1 MNSTVTDNQEKEYL
15 TQEKFDEL
23 KKELVLLKSEKRKEV
38 ADALEYAK
46 SLGDLSENAEY
57 QEARDMQ
64 AKLEH
69 RISHL
74 ETVLKLAVIVQPRH
88 SDVIGIGST
97 VVVMKTGDSKEC
109 TYCLVGSEE
118 ANTAEGKVSDQ
129 SPMGEAMI
137 GKQKGD
143 TFVCCAPSGDRHY
156 KILEVK

>member
-1 MNSTVTDNQEKEYL
+1 MADNQEKEYL

-23 KKELVLLKSEKRKEV
+23 QKELSQLKSERRKEV

-74 ETVLKLAVIVQPRH
+74 EQVIKLAVIVGPRH

-97 VVVMKTGDSKEC
+97 VIVQKNGEDKER

-118 ANTAEGKVSDQ
+118 ANMAEGKISDQ
-129 SPMGEAMI
+129 SPLGEAMI
-137 GKQKGD
+137 GKQKGEK
-143 TFVCCAPSGDRHY
+143 FVCSAPSGDMHY
-156 KILEVK
+156 QILEVK

>member
-1 MNSTVTDNQEKEYL
+1 MADNQEKEYL

-23 KKELVLLKSEKRKEV
+23 RKELNMLKSEKRKEV

-74 ETVLKLAVIVQPRH
+74 EQVMKSAVIVGPRH

-97 VVVMKTGDSKEC
+97 VVVQRSGDSKEK
-109 TYCLVGSEE
+109 TFCLVGSEE
-118 ANTAEGKVSDQ
+118 ASTAEGKISDQ

-143 TFVCCAPSGDRHY
+143 MFVCCAPNGDIHY
-156 KILEVK
+156 KILGVK

>member
-1 MNSTVTDNQEKEYL
+1 MADNQEKEYL

-23 KKELVLLKSEKRKEV
+23 QKELSQLKSEKRKEV

-57 QEARDMQ
+57 NEARDMQ

-74 ETVLKLAVIVQPRH
+74 EQVMKSAVIVGPRN
-88 SDVIGIGST
+88 SDVIGVGST
-97 VVVMKTGDSKEC
+97 VVVQKNGEAKER

-118 ANTAEGKVSDQ
+118 ANTAEGKISDQ

-137 GKQKGD
+137 GKKKGD
-143 TFVCCAPSGDRHY
+143 GFVCCAPSGERHY

>member
-1 MNSTVTDNQEKEYL
+1 MADNQEKEYL
-15 TQEKFDEL
+15 TQEKFNEL
-23 KKELVLLKSEKRKEV
+23 QKELGLLKSEKRKEV

-74 ETVLKLAVIVQPRH
+74 EQVIKSAIIIQPRH

-97 VVVMKTGDSKEC
+97 VVVKKTGDSKER
-109 TYCLVGSEE
+109 TFCLVGSEE
-118 ANTAEGKVSDQ
+118 ANTTEGKISDQ
-129 SPMGEAMI
+129 SPLGEAMM
-137 GKQKGD
+137 GKKGGD
-143 TFVCCAPSGDRHY
+143 SFVCCAPNGDMHY

>member
-1 MNSTVTDNQEKEYL
+1 MVTDVDKEYL

-23 KKELVLLKSEKRKEV
+23 REELQLLKSQKRKEV

-64 AKLEH
+64 AKVEH

-74 ETVLKLAVIVQPRH
+74 ELVLKSAVIVAPRH
-88 SDVIGIGST
+88 SNVVGIGST
-97 VVVMKTGDSKEC
+97 VVVQKKGDNKER
-109 TYCLVGSEE
+109 TFCLVGSEE
-118 ANTAEGKVSDQ
+118 ANTAEGKISDQ
-129 SPMGEAMI
+129 SPLGEAMM

-143 TFVCCAPSGDRHY
+143 HFVCCAPAGEVHY
-156 KILEVK
+156 TIVDVK